1 METYRRYRW
10 AGRLTGFLGIVFF
23 VSYFVGEGI
32 ELFKSSGA
40 SHDILFVLTL
50 FSLSLVA
57 YIAGWFVEI
66 IGGSL
71 MGLTGLVLPFYLMF
85 SPVYQGP
92 ETILFFSLPFLIPGI
107 LYIIA
112 WRIKVLRK
120 IRAQM
125 RGE

>member
-1 METYRRYRW
+1 MEQYRRYRW

-23 VSYFVGEGI
+23 VSYFIGEGF

-57 YIAGWFVEI
+57 YIVGWFVEI
-66 IGGSL
+66 VGGSL
-71 MGLTGLVLPFYLMF
+71 MSLTGIALPFYLVF
-85 SPVYQGP
+85 TPVFQGAG
-92 ETILFFSLPFLIPGI
+92 TILTFSLPYLIPGI
-107 LYIIA
+107 LFVIA
-112 WRIKVLRK
+112 WRIKVQRK